1 MRGPID
7 YIVVGFPGNKF
18 KGEVLAELADAVE
31 QGVIQVLDLAMIV
44 KDETG
49 EVTSLE
55 MSADDEALAKVFPRG
70 EMQGLITDEDV
81 AEVAEVLDDN
91 CSAGLLIVEQLW
103 AKGLKQ
109 AILNADGV
117 LLAEG
122 RIHPEAYAEL
132 TEKGGK

>member
-31 QGVIQVLDLAMIV
+31 QGVIQVLDLAVIV
-44 KDETG
+44 KDEDG

-55 MSADDEALAKVFPRG
+55 LTADDAALAKVFPQG
-70 EMQGLITDEDV
+70 EQQGLITDEDV

-109 AILNADGV
+109 AILNADGI

-122 RIHPEAYAEL
+122 RIHPEAYVEL